1 MSQAD
6 AVQGT
11 VGHAPAAAPS
21 AKPSFR
27 INAGLKRGLIRA
39 GLGLSGVAICS
50 TLALWSSGALFLAVN
65 KTDPRKAR
73 PLSII
78 NYWSWYRGT
87 ELDRKLKAATLLG
100 GMGCMFGLPLGIY
113 MATRNRRQLHGDARF
128 ANRAEIK
135 KAGLLPD
142 PKAVA
147 PDPGILVGQLGDQWL
162 SLRGQR
168 FVMLSAPT
176 RSGKGVG
183 VVIPNLLT
191 WPHSVVVNDIKDEC
205 FQLTA
210 GYRQEVMKQQ
220 VYRWAPFDSEGRS
233 CTYNPLRY
241 LDPASPRLVSDVL
254 ALGLLFYP
262 DDSTSG
268 SDRFFNDQARNLF
281 LGFVLYLL
289 ATPERPRTMGELLRQ
304 SSATGGG
311 DLRTSLRQKLADRQN
326 GDRKLRAECIE
337 AFARFLAAPDNTSG
351 SILSTFHAVL
361 TMWADETVDAA
372 MAGDSF
378 DLRDLR
384 RTPTTVYLHVP
395 ANRRGTARLLINL
408 FFSQLIEISTETTP
422 DKDPSLKLQVL
433 LMLDEFP
440 SLGKVSAISG
450 SIAYLAGY
458 NLRLL
463 TIAQSHSQLVEIYG
477 EHLAQNFVANHG
489 LQILYTPRELRDS
502 EEYSKR
508 LGTADFQTR
517 SKSRSHSY
525 GKSSSSSSGSNQ
537 SVQARA
543 LMLPQEFRAMPF
555 EKEVID
561 LEGARPINADKII
574 YWKDERLASR
584 VRPPPL
590 IEPLRLDMHRA
601 RTQGRTRRLESADD
615 VRAIPLDRI
624 DIDLHGLELARTPT
638 DEQVDKFTNAFLD
651 RLWTDQ
657 SASSPPTAEPLPI
670 EPERQPPQRPE
681 LTLVT

>member
-6 AVQGT
+6 AVQGR
-11 VGHAPAAAPS
+11 VGPAPAAAPAPA
-21 AKPSFR
+21 AKPASR
-27 INAGLKRGLIRA
+27 VNAGLKRGLIRA
-39 GLGLSGVAICS
+39 GLGLSGVALCS

-73 PLSII
+73 PLSTV
-78 NYWSWYRGT
+78 NYWFWYRGT
-87 ELDRKLKAATLLG
+87 ALDKKLKASTLLG

-142 PKAVA
+142 PKAGEA
-147 PDPGILVGQLGDQWL
+147 EPGILVGEIGGQLL

-210 GYRQEVMKQQ
+210 RYRQDVLKQR

-233 CTYNPLRY
+233 CTYNPLVY
-241 LDPASPRLVSDVL
+241 IDAESPRLVSDVL

-311 DLRTSLRQKLADRQN
+311 DLRTSLRQTLSDRQAGPN
-326 GDRKLRAECIE
+326 KLRDECIE
-337 AFARFLAAPDNTSG
+337 AFSRFLAAPDNTSG

-372 MAGDSF
+372 MADNSF

-384 RTPTTVYLHVP
+384 RKPTTVYLHVP

-440 SLGKVSAISG
+440 SLGKVSAISN

-477 EHLAQNFVANHG
+477 EHMAQNFVANHG

-525 GKSSSSSSGSNQ
+525 GKSSSSSSGSNE

-561 LEGARPINADKII
+561 LEGVRPIDAEKII
-574 YWKDERLASR
+574 YWKDERFAGR
-584 VRPPPL
+584 VQPPPVVPQL
-590 IEPLRLDMHRA
+590 DLDMHRA
-601 RTQGRTRRLESADD
+601 RLQARTRALDDIDD
-615 VRAIPLDRI
+615 VRGTPLDAI
-624 DIDLHGLELARTPT
+624 DLNLHGLTLPKNPSPEEAASFC
-638 DEQVDKFTNAFLD
+638 KAFYD
-651 RLWTDQ
+651 RLAVA
-657 SASSPPTAEPLPI
+657 ASPTEPLSVQ
-670 EPERQPPQRPE
+670 PERQPPPRSE